1 MTWTL
6 IVAVAAA
13 AWSGGYTLST
23 VRIPMQDR
31 AACVRAAEAM
41 AEQSGGA
48 TVFSCVS
55 SQTGEVVIFRGRN
68 K

>member
-6 IVAVAAA
+6 LAAA
-13 AWSGGYTLST
+13 AAVAWSGGYTLST
-23 VRIPMQDR
+23 VKIPMQDR

-41 AEQSGGA
+41 AEQSGSA

-55 SQTGEVVIFRGRN
+55 SQTGEVVIFRGR
-68 K
+68 KK